1 MPACTL
7 GLYTASVSPA
17 ATCLAE
23 LALPAADLAAL
34 PKKALL
40 KPLFHISGEVF
51 KPAQGSHFDLHM
63 LAMFFHDRQIE

>member
-1 MPACTL
+1 
-7 GLYTASVSPA
+7 
-17 ATCLAE
+17 
-23 LALPAADLAAL
+23 L

-63 LAMFFHDRQIE
+63 LAMPRKRR